1 MIDIENIVVN
11 TVSEAVWA
19 VFPDTSISSD
29 YDPTPSKFPAIHVYE
44 ASNTSYDSFDD
55 ENVDHHV
62 NVMYVVDVFA
72 LTKSQAK
79 QIRKLTDEAMMGM
92 KFTREYSAPT
102 LNVDRTIKRYT
113 SRYTAVVGELT
124 DNTYQM
130 YRS

>member
-11 TVSEAVWA
+11 NVANAVWA
-19 VFPDTSISSD
+19 EFSDAIVSSD
-29 YDPTPSKFPAIHVYE
+29 YDPTPSKMPTVYIYE

-62 NVMYVVDVFA
+62 NVIYVVDCFA
-72 LTKSQAK
+72 LTKAQAK
-79 QIRKLTDEAMMGM
+79 KLRAITDAAMMGM
-92 KFTREYSAPT
+92 KFTRDYSAPT

-113 SRYTAVVGELT
+113 SRYTAIVGELT
-124 DNTYQM
+124 NNIYQM